1 MRRKRG
7 VSVLDGRDLLLMN
20 HDEEEDRTTNPN
32 QEILSVKFT
41 ETAFKVLLQSK
52 AAINS
57 AIQGFV
63 QKNSCNLIFDQ
74 TITLGL

>member
-20 HDEEEDRTTNPN
+20 HEEEEDRTTNPN

-41 ETAFKVLLQSK
+41 ETAFKVLLKRK